1 MIPADNQ
8 DVIILA
14 NELICQAGITC
25 PQLSVASIHHGGNN
39 QIFLIDCKEKK
50 YILKKYFKHPRCTTF
65 CWWCPRIK
73 FRNPILK

>member
-8 DVIILA
+8 DVTILA

-39 QIFLIDCKEKK
+39 QIFLIDCKEKNIFLK
-50 YILKKYFKHPRCTTF
+50 NILSTQMIYLTDLAMNLLF
-65 CWWCPRIK
+65 
-73 FRNPILK
+73 